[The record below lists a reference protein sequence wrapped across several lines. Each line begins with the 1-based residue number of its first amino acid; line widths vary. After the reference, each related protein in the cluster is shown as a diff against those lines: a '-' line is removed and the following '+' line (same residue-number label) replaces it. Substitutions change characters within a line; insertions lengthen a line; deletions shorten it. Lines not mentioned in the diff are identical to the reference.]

1 MATACQSLLYAQ
13 VSVLVVSM
21 SRLPPFGT
29 PAFSGKLTTPPR
41 PPRQGRVA
49 PSQAGQPSRD
59 TPGALVCQRRAPPSP
74 SVHLRPSPP
83 VLEQSLPRALQ
94 WHASLLGRRPS
105 TTRGPDER
113 LARARPPAAAR
124 GFRAGSPD
132 GSVGRTCRQPA
143 APRSA
148 CGDPVLLK
156 PREPATQG
164 GRGRLCW
171 LVPHSYGRRRAL
183 PAGLGFLL
191 QQPRPPVA

>member
-29 PAFSGKLTTPPR
+29 PAFSGKLTTP

-83 VLEQSLPRALQ
+83 VLEQSLPHALQ
-94 WHASLLGRRPS
+94 WHASLLGCRPS
-105 TTRGPDER
+105 TIRGPDER
-113 LARARPPAAAR
+113 LAPARLPAVAR

-164 GRGRLCW
+164 SRGRLCW
-171 LVPHSYGRRRAL
+171 LVPHSCGR
-183 PAGLGFLL
+183 
-191 QQPRPPVA
+191 